1 MDAWPEP
8 VLGLTCGP
16 ACAQAKAEWAIFQS
30 VGKTYRPTPPTGADI
45 FMRLI
50 LGFGVVAWRSGDQGT
65 NEGGEQL
72 FAPFSGVVNK
82 LEEPEIDWKLFL

>member
-1 MDAWPEP
+1 
-8 VLGLTCGP
+8 
-16 ACAQAKAEWAIFQS
+16 
-30 VGKTYRPTPPTGADI
+30 
-45 FMRLI
+45 MRLI